1 MHMQSNNSKTMNNPV
16 ADYLSEI
23 GRKGAKTRWDRM
35 SKEER
40 EKEMSRRRKLGIER
54 NAKKAPKE

>member
-1 MHMQSNNSKTMNNPV
+1 MNNPV
-16 ADYLSEI
+16 NEYLSKI

-40 EKEMSRRRKLGIER
+40 TREMSRRRKLGIER
-54 NAKKAPKE
+54 KKGKALEE